1 MTATITTI
9 GTAYLE
15 ETMLPL
21 ILSINPKQTESHI
34 LSALGMDNRVSP
46 QSILIAFGERI
57 EQFWNKV
64 LSDDSTVT
72 NLIEESNLI
81 TVGKR
86 QRQID
91 HLFKVNNAASLTY
104 YLESKCNL
112 NFDSE
117 KIRASNEKINAV
129 ADAVGG
135 CIAAYFVPVVATV
148 PQAEVTRYEGKGM
161 TVMGVDDLL
170 ARISAPFTSAE
181 YFAFLR
187 EVVAPI
193 LAEKGL

>member
-1 MTATITTI
+1 
-9 GTAYLE
+9 
-15 ETMLPL
+15 MLPL

-64 LSDDSTVT
+64 LSDDATVT

-81 TVGKR
+81 DVAGR

-91 HLFKVNNAASLTY
+91 HLFKTNDDASLTY

-117 KIRASNEKINAV
+117 KIRASNEKVEAV
-129 ADAVGG
+129 ANAVGG

-148 PQAEVTRYEGKGM
+148 PQAEVTRYENKGM
-161 TVMGVDDLL
+161 TVWGVDDLL
-170 ARISAPFTSAE
+170 ARIYAPFTSAE